1 MALKW
6 AIASR
11 SKKWRRVELR
21 RIFRR
26 LLCFN
31 LYLNQAFTLH
41 TRTSFDPS
49 ALADPTDAV
58 ARLRGA
64 EVADS
69 LAALEPAELLSPWL
83 QLTTSLTKHLSMT
96 FGVRPGLIVL
106 GEALEQGS
114 AWERAALQTDE
125 PLYARHIALTIDQ
138 QPVVLARSV
147 TTQGAGMQALT
158 NLQTR
163 PLAELLFTD
172 ASWQRSGHTQY
183 LCLPDGTSGRGV
195 YWRNQT
201 LPAGL
206 LVEEFFLPSLL
217 VKLGS

>member
-1 MALKW
+1 M
-6 AIASR
+6 
-11 SKKWRRVELR
+11 
-21 RIFRR
+21 
-26 LLCFN
+26 
-31 LYLNQAFTLH
+31 LYFYFNQAFTLH
-41 TRTSFDPS
+41 TQTSSDPS
-49 ALADPTDAV
+49 ALADPTDAI

-64 EVADS
+64 KVADS
-69 LAALEPAELLSPWL
+69 LAALEPAEVLSPWL
-83 QLTTSLTKHLSMT
+83 QLTTSLTRHLSMT

-106 GEALEQGS
+106 GEDLEQGS
-114 AWERAALQTDE
+114 AWECAALQTDE

-138 QPVVLARSV
+138 HPVVLARSV

-172 ASWQRSGHTQY
+172 ASWQRSGHTQN
-183 LCLPDGTSGRGV
+183 LCLPDGTSGRGC

-206 LVEEFFLPSLL
+206 LVEEFFLPRLL